1 MFVQVNDLAKS
12 YETPTEPL
20 NVFHNVNLTLNK
32 GDFAA
37 LVGPS
42 GSGKTT
48 FLNMLTAIDT
58 PTKGEVIIGGKN
70 VTRAS
75 RSELTKWRVKTLG
88 IVFQFFQLFP
98 TLSIVQNVV
107 APMDFAKAYDPAER
121 RDRAM
126 ELLDMFGIA
135 DQADK
140 KPSMLSGGQQQRVAI
155 ARALATNPPF
165 IIGDELTANLDR
177 MSAENVYQRLSD
189 LTEQG
194 TTVLVVSYD
203 RDLLE
208 DVPRV
213 FELDNPTIRETSH
226 ERVVAAVDA
235 GIAIIDGCR

>member
-1 MFVQVNDLAKS
+1 MFVQVNNLAKT
-12 YETPTEPL
+12 YQTPNEPL
-20 NVFHNVNLTLNK
+20 SVFHDVNLTLQR

-37 LVGPS
+37 LIGAS

-48 FLNMLTAIDT
+48 FLNMLTAIDS
-58 PTKGEVIIGGKN
+58 PTHGEVIIDGKN
-70 VTRAS
+70 VTTAS
-75 RSELTKWRVKTLG
+75 QRELTKWRIKNLG

-98 TLSIVQNVV
+98 TLSVVQNVV
-107 APMDFAKAYDPAER
+107 APMDFAKMYDRSER
-121 RDRAM
+121 KDRAM

-155 ARALATNPPF
+155 ARALATKPPF

-177 MSAENVYQRLSD
+177 MSAENVYQILSD

-203 RDLLE
+203 RELMYS
-208 DVPRV
+208 VPRL
-213 FELDNPTIRETSH
+213 FELENNTITETSH
-226 ERVVAAVDA
+226 ERVAVPEPA
-235 GIAIIDGCR
+235 